1 MQEWK
6 LFLFF
11 IGILFS
17 PAIQAQK
24 LDSTLA
30 IYRSDFQTEKVHLH
44 FDKTAYNKGETVWF
58 KAYIVAGENL
68 SDYSRNFFV
77 DWYNDLG
84 QLIKHTVH
92 PIFESSA
99 RGQFDIPN
107 NYKGGILHVKAYTRW
122 MLNYD
127 TALLYHKDIQITNTN
142 ASANASAK
150 AAAVTLKFFPESGD
164 LINGINSTLA
174 FMATNQNGQPVAVK
188 GAIVNSAN
196 QLVDSFATVHDGMG
210 SLNFEPSANEQYT
223 CNWMDEYG
231 TSHSNSLPIAKAT
244 GVVVSAKLV
253 NKKAVFA
260 VSRSTDVA
268 SNLKGLHLVATMN
281 QQLLYNASIN
291 LNNKKIIAGE
301 IPVQDMP
308 TGILQLTVFD
318 ASWIPVAERILFV
331 NNNQHQFFPEL
342 TMVTTRLTK
351 RAKNTMEL
359 FVSDTAL
366 SNLSISVTDASLLY
380 DSSTNIISQLLLSS
394 ELKGSI
400 YRPAYYFSN
409 ETDSVAAH
417 LDLVMLTHGWRRYKW
432 DEIIQGK
439 LPKLTYPMDSDYVQ
453 IKGKVFTAGQ
463 AIRSTQTITLV
474 MQAKDSSKQY
484 FQLPVKRDGSFN
496 QRGIIFFD
504 TARIFYQLNGDKSL
518 HENAS
523 TSFQYG
529 LPLVPYA
536 QAVKSPTKILIDSI
550 LLKRN
555 SLFYAGIE
563 RVKKSM
569 DSAVVLKEV
578 TVESKIKS
586 AIDILDEKYTTG
598 LFNNKNSYSFDVAN
612 DDRAHGQLDV
622 FHYLQNLIPG
632 MTMSLPTLGT
642 NGAEDANSNNVA
654 GLNWRDGTPDIF
666 LNEMP
671 SDAGAV
677 QAISMSDVAYIKVF
691 RPPFMAASGSGAS
704 GAIAIYTLKGAEAKN
719 YNVKGLNSALISGYT
734 AYKEFYSPDYTITQ
748 PKYQDSRATLY
759 WNPYVLTDK
768 KNKTVKLE
776 FFNNDITSKF
786 RIIIEGVNAFGK
798 LAHLEKI
805 VE

>member
-11 IGILFS
+11 IGMLFA
-17 PAIQAQK
+17 PALEAQK

-99 RGQFDIPN
+99 RGQFDIPS

-122 MLNYD
+122 MLNFD
-127 TALLYHKDIQITNTN
+127 TALLFHKDIQITNTN
-142 ASANASAK
+142 SNATAIPKAS
-150 AAAVTLKFFPESGD
+150 AVTLKFFPESGD
-164 LINGINSTLA
+164 LINGINATLA

-196 QLVDSFATVHDGMG
+196 QLVDSFASVHDGMG

-231 TSHSNSLPIAKAT
+231 TSHSNSLPISKAN

-253 NKKAVFA
+253 NKKAVFV

-268 SNLKGLHLVATMN
+268 SNLKGLQIVATMN

-291 LNNKKIIAGE
+291 LNSKKTIAGE
-301 IPVQDMP
+301 IPVQEMP

-342 TMVTTRLTK
+342 TMVTKRLSK

-359 FVSDTAL
+359 FVADTAL
-366 SNLSISVTDASLLY
+366 SNLSISVTDASLLA
-380 DSSTNIISQLLLSS
+380 DSSSNIISQLLLSS

-409 ETDSVAAH
+409 ESDTVAAH

-432 DEIIQGK
+432 DEIIQGQ

-518 HENAS
+518 HQNAS

-536 QAVKSPTKILIDSI
+536 QAIKSPTKILIDSI

-555 SLFYAGIE
+555 SSFYAGIE
-563 RVKKSM
+563 KVKKSM

-586 AIDILDEKYTTG
+586 VIDILDEKYTTG

-612 DDRAHGQLDV
+612 DDRAHGSLDV